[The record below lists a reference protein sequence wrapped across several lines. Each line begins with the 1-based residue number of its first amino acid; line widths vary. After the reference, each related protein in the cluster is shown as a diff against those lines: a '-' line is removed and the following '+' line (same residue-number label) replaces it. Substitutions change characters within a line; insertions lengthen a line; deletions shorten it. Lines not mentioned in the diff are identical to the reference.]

1 MGIDRE
7 AVIRTYL
14 AEADGQLR
22 QIEEGLRA
30 LEARP
35 DDAARLETV
44 RRAVH
49 TLKGTSAM
57 LEFRRVAEFARAFED
72 VLERQGA
79 GAPGARDG
87 LVPLL
92 LSAVDALRAL
102 VREAVAGVQEFRPE
116 HEALLRRLEAALPE
130 GAAGTPGR
138 AP

>member
-14 AEADGQLR
+14 AEADGQLG

-35 DDAARLETV
+35 DDAGRLETIC
-44 RRAVH
+44 RAVH

-57 LEFRRVAEFARAFED
+57 LEFHRVAEFARAVEE
-72 VLERQGA
+72 VLERLGA
-79 GAPGARDG
+79 GTLGARDG

-92 LSAVDALRAL
+92 LSAVDALREF
-102 VREAVAGVQEFRPE
+102 VPEAAAGVREFRPE
-116 HEALLRRLEAALPE
+116 HEALLRRLAAV
-130 GAAGTPGR
+130 GAEETPG
-138 AP
+138 PT